1 MHIHAPSAALGA
13 GIAAAVAVA
22 AVAALLPLLL
32 AAPAA
37 GPVDPAA
44 VAGGPQ
50 PLRQIAE
57 FPPPEGRPAVPVTL
71 STITGNAPPALG
83 DDDAPITLVEFG
95 DYQCHFCNRFFHDTE
110 PSIVENYVE
119 TGKVRIVFKDY
130 TIIGPDS
137 VSAANAAR
145 CAADQGLFWEY
156 HDALYE
162 NWDGEN
168 TGWASPD
175 GLAALA
181 AGAGLDTGAWGR
193 CMSEMPHAGAV
204 DASNADAR
212 ALGLDGTPAFFVVGP
227 DGRVSH
233 IPGAQPYEVFAE
245 VFESELGRQ

>member
-1 MHIHAPSAALGA
+1 MQVHASSAAIGA

-22 AVAALLPLLL
+22 ASAALLLL

-37 GPVDPAA
+37 GPAADPA
-44 VAGGPQ
+44 GQ
-50 PLRQIAE
+50 PLRLIAE
-57 FPPPEGRPAVPVTL
+57 LPPPRDGRPAAPVTL

-83 DDDAPITLVEFG
+83 DADAPVTLVEFG

-110 PSIVENYVE
+110 HLIVEDYVE
-119 TGKVRIVFKDY
+119 TGKVRLIFKDY

-156 HDALYE
+156 HDALYD

-175 GLAALA
+175 RLAELA
-181 AGAGLDTGAWGR
+181 SGAGLDVGSWGQ
-193 CMSEMPHAGAV
+193 CMSDLPHAEDV
-204 DASNADAR
+204 EASNADAR

-227 DGRVSH
+227 GGRVSH
-233 IPGAQPYEVFAE
+233 IPGAQPYEVFVEA
-245 VFESELGRQ
+245 FESELGR

>member
-1 MHIHAPSAALGA
+1 MHVHAPSAALGA

-22 AVAALLPLLL
+22 ASAALLLLL
-32 AAPAA
+32 LPAAAPDA
-37 GPVDPAA
+37 GP
-44 VAGGPQ
+44 AGPDMGQ

-57 FPPPEGRPAVPVTL
+57 FPPPDGRPAGRISL

-83 DDDAPITLVEFG
+83 DDGAPITLVEFG

-110 PSIVENYVE
+110 ASIVENYVE

-145 CAADQGLFWEY
+145 CAADQGMFWEY

-175 GLAALA
+175 MLAALA
-181 AGAGLDTGAWGR
+181 AGMGLDAGAWGS
-193 CMSEMPHAGAV
+193 CMSEMAHAA
-204 DASNADAR
+204 DIEASNADAR
-212 ALGLDGTPAFFVVGP
+212 ALGLDGTPAFFIVGP
-227 DGRVSH
+227 DGRISH

-245 VFESELGRQ
+245 VFEAELGRQG